1 MKRIA
6 ALSLVAAMAA
16 TGALADDA
24 KPTVSTQAPP
34 PAPGLSL
41 TAIGPAGIVGAIVAV
56 SIIVAAADESSTS
69 ASGT

>member
-16 TGALADDA
+16 TGASANNA
-24 KPTVSTQAPP
+24 TAEQPTVSTQV
-34 PAPGLSL
+34 GLLGS
-41 TAIGPAGIVGAIVAV
+41 AFGPAAAIIGLTVVAV
-56 SIIVAAADESSTS
+56 VVAAADN